1 MSWRRLPIS
10 IYLFLEHFTGHLVR
24 CFSKKYNLRAPSVS
38 YRLSMLYRDCGREEM
53 VGVIPINF
61 GLGDVAAFK
70 LNASSFS

>member
-1 MSWRRLPIS
+1 
-10 IYLFLEHFTGHLVR
+10 
-24 CFSKKYNLRAPSVS
+24 
-38 YRLSMLYRDCGREEM
+38 MLYRDCGREEM